1 MQSSSKRS
9 MRSRVCEQEVI
20 VSTRKAVLFRKIH
33 TLSIFPLERKRNWPE
48 TCVMRSHENDATPRG
63 IMFTG
68 ATRSF
73 PQACQHCTVWNGP
86 SHPLQH
92 LHPQLPGTLSS
103 PAALLCWPLWRHWG
117 NNLVSSS
124 AHCTP
129 TAARLLTYRRHCVLC
144 LWVCSWLNRCT
155 DRDTSVQQQSLPFIF
170 LL

>member
-33 TLSIFPLERKRNWPE
+33 ALSIFPLERKRSWPE

-73 PQACQHCTVWNGP
+73 PQACHIALFGMAPPIPSSTCTP
-86 SHPLQH
+86 
-92 LHPQLPGTLSS
+92 SS
-103 PAALLCWPLWRHWG
+103 PAPSALLLPC
-117 NNLVSSS
+117 S
-124 AHCTP
+124 AGPFGVTGETTWFPPQP
-129 TAARLLTYRRHCVLC
+129 TAHQLQPDSSLTGGVVCFAFGFVLG
-144 LWVCSWLNRCT
+144 
-155 DRDTSVQQQSLPFIF
+155 
-170 LL
+170 